1 MRTELIAIATPKDYE
16 AARALVS
23 ELMNAQTPEEGARLR
38 AQAAI
43 VAAYEVR
50 IRPPRPVDPIDA
62 IKFRM
67 DQMGLKRADLVKIIG
82 SKSKASEILNRK
94 RPLSLAMIRRLHKE
108 LKIPADVL
116 IRAA

>member
-1 MRTELIAIATPKDYE
+1 MKAELIVIESQRDYE

-23 ELMNAQTPEEGARLR
+23 SLMNAATPEDGARLR

-43 VAAYEVR
+43 VAAHEARVHS
-50 IRPPRPVDPIDA
+50 PRRVDPIDA

-67 DQMGLKRADLVKIIG
+67 DQMGMKRSDLVKIIG
-82 SKSKASEILNRK
+82 SKSKVSEILNRK

-108 LKIPADVL
+108 LKIPAEVL

>member
-1 MRTELIAIATPKDYE
+1 MRTELIVIATPKDYE
-16 AARALVS
+16 SALALVS
-23 ELMNAQTPEEGARLR
+23 ELMNAQTRKEGARLR

-43 VAAYEVR
+43 VAAYEAR
-50 IRPPRPVDPIDA
+50 IRPPRPVDPIEA

-82 SKSKASEILNRK
+82 SKSKVSEILNRK